1 MTQETPSPA
10 ERGLGRGSSRRPNPV
25 AAVIRQGLYTH
36 VVGRRIL
43 YYPELKST
51 MDEAARLADEG
62 AEEGTVVIAE
72 RQSAGRGRQGR
83 SWVSQ
88 PGNLLFSILF
98 RPAMAQLPFI
108 SIIGGVAAARAV
120 RKTTGL
126 APKIKWPNDLML
138 NGRKAAGILAES
150 AIVGESVCYAVLGI
164 GVNVSLD
171 VSESEEISAVATSVN
186 AAAGREVDRE
196 SLLRQLLLE
205 LDDLYIRLG
214 RGASPRPEWRGLLE
228 TIGQPVTAAS
238 GNGTCTGR
246 AEDVD
251 ETGNLLLRLEDGR
264 LITLT
269 AGDVTIGGAGQN

>member
-1 MTQETPSPA
+1 MPPS
-10 ERGLGRGSSRRPNPV
+10 S
-25 AAVIRQGLYTH
+25 RQGLYTH

-51 MDEAARLADEG
+51 MDEAARLADES

-72 RQSAGRGRQGR
+72 RQSGR
-83 SWVSQ
+83 SGAARAQ
-88 PGNLLFSILF
+88 LGFPNPETCFSLYCSV
-98 RPAMAQLPFI
+98 PAMSQLPFI
-108 SIIGGVAAARAV
+108 SILGGVAAARAV

-150 AIVGESVCYAVLGI
+150 AIVGDSVCYAVLGI

-214 RGASPRPEWRGLLE
+214 RGASPLPEWRGLLE
-228 TIGQPVTAAS
+228 TIGQSVTAAS

-264 LITLT
+264 RITLT